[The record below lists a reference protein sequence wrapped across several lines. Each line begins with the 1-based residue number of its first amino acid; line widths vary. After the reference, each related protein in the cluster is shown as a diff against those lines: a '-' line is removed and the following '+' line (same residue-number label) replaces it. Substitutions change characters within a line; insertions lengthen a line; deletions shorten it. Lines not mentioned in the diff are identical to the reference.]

1 MKCSEDV
8 GILKRIVEKDKIYT
22 FLTELDVEFDDVRVQ
37 VLGKDLSSLNETIGI
52 IRGEESR
59 RGEEGGYMFEP
70 QPMESSAMVVRG
82 ANEKSDGA
90 DHQLS
95 TILVE

>member
-37 VLGKDLSSLNETIGI
+37 VLGKDLLSLNETIRI
-52 IRGEESR
+52 IRGKESR
-59 RGEEGGYMFEP
+59 KGGYMLEP
-70 QPMESSAMVVRG
+70 QLMESSAMVVRG
-82 ANEKSDGA
+82 ANARSDGA
-90 DHQLS
+90 YHQLS

>member
-1 MKCSEDV
+1 MDHYQCVEMKCSEDV

-37 VLGKDLSSLNETIGI
+37 VLGKDLSSLNDTIGI

-59 RGEEGGYMFEP
+59 RRGG
-70 QPMESSAMVVRG
+70 G
-82 ANEKSDGA
+82 ARWG
-90 DHQLS
+90 
-95 TILVE
+95 TC